1 MYNKKMI
8 VLEGIAGAGKSTN
21 INMLKNKFDNIDG
34 INIKISKLLENIEK
48 TNFIDY
54 NNTDYYLLLDNLK
67 TILYND
73 SKKKIVLFER
83 YYLST
88 LAHSY
93 ALSKLKKDDELY
105 YKVFYWY
112 KENIGKSI
120 NKPNA
125 YIFLKIPIDIAIQ
138 RIEKRNENVVNKI
151 WIKKE
156 YLKLCEEYK
165 RNFVNEYESDV
176 KSYIV
181 DSTMNL
187 EDVNNKIY
195 ECIKEINKNE
205 CNCER

>member
-83 YYLST
+83 
-88 LAHSY
+88 
-93 ALSKLKKDDELY
+93 
-105 YKVFYWY
+105 
-112 KENIGKSI
+112 
-120 NKPNA
+120 
-125 YIFLKIPIDIAIQ
+125 
-138 RIEKRNENVVNKI
+138 
-151 WIKKE
+151 
-156 YLKLCEEYK
+156 
-165 RNFVNEYESDV
+165 
-176 KSYIV
+176 
-181 DSTMNL
+181 
-187 EDVNNKIY
+187 
-195 ECIKEINKNE
+195 
-205 CNCER
+205 